1 MGLLILLGFLILF
14 LLGFPVVLAIAI
26 PAIFY
31 LLTHNLPLDMIGQR
45 LQYSLDSYPLVA
57 VPVFIL
63 VGNLMNSTGI
73 TKALFTFANTLVGRV
88 HGGLAQVNVFASLI
102 FSGMSG
108 AALADVGGLGQI
120 EIKGMVDK
128 GFRKADAAA
137 ITIASAT
144 VGPIFP
150 PSIPLIIY
158 GAVTGVSAVKLLV
171 GGIIPGILCT
181 AMLMVTVA
189 LLAWKRKWP
198 RAEKW
203 PTTKEIMRDMKPAL
217 PALMAPVILISGMLT
232 GYFTPTE
239 AASICVLYILIVSHF
254 YYRELTLPGLIK
266 SALETIK
273 TSCSIMIIIAAA
285 SLFGWILAVEK
296 VPQMVRELVMKF
308 GQDPLILLL
317 VLNLFFLIVG
327 MFLDS
332 TTTTLLIIPMLA
344 PPVVACGIDPVHL
357 GLIVIF
363 NLMIGLMTP
372 PMGLSL
378 FMVSNV
384 AQIPIRDVLRELPPY
399 FITLIGT
406 LFLITYF
413 PNLTLWIPS
422 MLK

>member
-1 MGLLILLGFLILF
+1 MGLLILLAFLVLF
-14 LLGFPVVLAIAI
+14 LLGFPVVLAIAL
-26 PAIFY
+26 PAIVY
-31 LLTHNLPLDMIGQR
+31 LLAHGLPLDMIGQR
-45 LQYSLDSYPLVA
+45 IQYSLDSYLLVA

-73 TKALFTFANTLVGRV
+73 TRALFTFANTLVGRI

-120 EIKGMVDK
+120 EIKGMIDK
-128 GFRKADAAA
+128 GFRKSDAAA

-144 VGPIFP
+144 VEPIFP

-158 GAVTGVSAVKLLV
+158 GAVSGASPVKLLL

-181 AMLMVTVA
+181 GMLMITCAVLV
-189 LLAWKRKWP
+189 WKKKWP
-198 RAEKW
+198 RAERW
-203 PTTKEIMRDMKPAL
+203 PTRHEIFRDMKPAL
-217 PALMAPVILISGMLT
+217 PALLAPVILVSGMLT
-232 GYFTPTE
+232 GFFTPTE
-239 AASICVLYILIVSHF
+239 VASICVLYILIISHF
-254 YYRELTLPGLIK
+254 YYRELSWPSLIR

-273 TSCSIMIIIAAA
+273 TSCSIMIIIAVA

-296 VPQMVRELVMKF
+296 VPQMVREIVMRF

-317 VLNLFFLIVG
+317 VINLFFLIVG

-344 PPVVACGIDPVHL
+344 PPVAACGIDPVHL
-357 GLIVIF
+357 GLIIIF

-378 FMVSNV
+378 FLVSNI
-384 AQIPIRDVLRELPPY
+384 AQIPIRDVIKELPPY
-399 FITLIGT
+399 FLTLIITL
-406 LFLITYF
+406 LLITYF
-413 PNLTLWIPS
+413 PALTLWIPN

>member
-1 MGLLILLGFLILF
+1 MGLLILLAFLVLF
-14 LLGFPVVLAIAI
+14 LLGFPVVLAIAL
-26 PAIFY
+26 PAIVY
-31 LLTHNLPLDMIGQR
+31 LLAHGLPLDMIGQR
-45 LQYSLDSYPLVA
+45 IQYSLDSYLLVA

-73 TKALFTFANTLVGRV
+73 TRALFTFANTLVGRI

-120 EIKGMVDK
+120 EIKGMIDK
-128 GFRKADAAA
+128 GFRKSDAAA

-158 GAVTGVSAVKLLV
+158 GAVSGASPVKLLV

-181 AMLMVTVA
+181 GMLMITCAV
-189 LLAWKRKWP
+189 LAWKKKWP
-198 RAEKW
+198 RAERW
-203 PTTKEIMRDMKPAL
+203 PTRHEIFRDMKPAL
-217 PALMAPVILISGMLT
+217 PALLAPVILVSGMLT
-232 GYFTPTE
+232 GFFTPTE
-239 AASICVLYILIVSHF
+239 VASICVLYILIISHF
-254 YYRELTLPGLIK
+254 YYRELSWPSLIK

-273 TSCSIMIIIAAA
+273 TSCSIMIIIAVA

-296 VPQMVRELVMKF
+296 VPQMVREIVMRF
-308 GQDPLILLL
+308 GQEPLILLL
-317 VLNLFFLIVG
+317 VINLFFLIVG

-344 PPVVACGIDPVHL
+344 PPVAACGIDPVHL
-357 GLIVIF
+357 GLIIIF

-378 FMVSNV
+378 FLVSNI
-384 AQIPIRDVLRELPPY
+384 AQIPIRDVIKELPPY
-399 FITLIGT
+399 FLTLIITL
-406 LFLITYF
+406 LLITYF
-413 PNLTLWIPS
+413 PALTLWIPN